1 MSGPDAGSRREAA
14 LEEGACALGVTLA
27 PMARQR
33 LLDYVELIGRWNR
46 VYNLT
51 AVRDPDEM
59 LVQHVLDSLAVVG
72 PLLRQVGEGS
82 TVLDVGSG
90 AGLPGVVLAIASPRL
105 RISCVDAVDK
115 KASFVRQVAAELE
128 LSNLEALHARVESLD
143 PRRWDLIT
151 SRAFASLSRFCE
163 LTQSLLTDGG
173 RWMAMK
179 GQRPVHEIDALPPE
193 IDVFHVEPLQV
204 PKLGA
209 ERCLVWMRRRHA
221 AGA

>member
-1 MSGPDAGSRREAA
+1 MSGSDEGSRREAA
-14 LEEGACALGVTLA
+14 LEEGACALGVALA
-27 PMARQR
+27 PAARRR
-33 LLDYVELIGRWNR
+33 LLAYVELIGRWNR

-72 PLLRQVGEGS
+72 PLRRQVGEGA

-90 AGLPGVVLAIASPRL
+90 AGLPGVVLAIASPEL

-115 KASFVRQVAAELE
+115 KASFVRQVAAELG
-128 LSNLEALHARVESLD
+128 LDNLESMHARVESLV

-151 SRAFASLSRFCE
+151 SRAFASLCRFCD
-163 LTQSLLTDGG
+163 LTRPLLADGG

-179 GQRPVHEIDALPPE
+179 GQRPIEEIDALPPE
-193 IDVFHVEPLQV
+193 IRVFHVEPLQV
-204 PKLGA
+204 PRLGA
-209 ERCLVWMRRRHA
+209 ERCLVWMRPGSA
-221 AGA
+221 ADT